1 MSLQQENTDSGI
13 RKAAILVASLDMAG
27 ADAILDQL
35 GPEQAARVRRTVVD
49 LGQVDPQEQRRVIDE
64 FHRIGPMVPD
74 RQPPGIELDDRLAR
88 KLAAQP
94 NRVFSALTPSENPTA
109 RDRAAKTETGVATAK
124 PFSFLRKAEADKLAR
139 TLDGE
144 RPQTIALVL
153 SQIPSEQ
160 AGCVLAQFSAV
171 LQAEVIQRLV
181 ELEETDPEI
190 LREVEQAL
198 QSRLSV
204 HIGPRR
210 RRVVGMKA
218 VSDILKASGGGI
230 GARILQN
237 LAEYDG
243 TLAERLGPRAIEFE
257 ELTEL
262 DDASLRA
269 IFQAAEPELT
279 FVALVGASPRLIE
292 RIARHLSPGE
302 AAMLRHKL
310 DHPGPIRLSD
320 VEDARCRVAETARR
334 LAAEGVVELPPNDF
348 SRAEIATEG
357 DLKTCPHGVQKS
369 QRKTVNLVS

>member
-1 MSLQQENTDSGI
+1 MSSQQDRTDSGI

-35 GPEQAARVRRTVVD
+35 EPEQAARVRRTVVD
-49 LGQVDPQEQRRVIDE
+49 LGQIDPQEQRRVIDE
-64 FHRIGPMVPD
+64 FRRIGPMVPD

-88 KLAAQP
+88 KLAARP
-94 NRVFSALTPSENPTA
+94 NRVFSVLSPSEKPRA
-109 RDRAAKTETGVATAK
+109 RDRAAETETGAATAK
-124 PFSFLRKAEADKLAR
+124 PFSFLQKAEADKLAR

-153 SQIPSEQ
+153 SQIPPEQ
-160 AGCVLAQFSAV
+160 AGCVLAQFSAA

-204 HIGPRR
+204 HVEPRR
-210 RRVVGMKA
+210 RRVAGMKA
-218 VSDILKASGGGI
+218 ISDILEASGGGI
-230 GARILQN
+230 GARILEN
-237 LAEYDG
+237 LAEHDG
-243 TLAERLGPRAIEFE
+243 TLAERLGPRAIQFQ

-269 IFQAAEPELT
+269 IFQVAEPELT

-292 RIARHLSPGE
+292 RIARHLSPDE
-302 AAMLRHKL
+302 AATLRHKL

-334 LAAEGVVELPPNDF
+334 LAAEGVVELPQNDL
-348 SRAEIATEG
+348 S
-357 DLKTCPHGVQKS
+357 
-369 QRKTVNLVS
+369 LVS

>member
-1 MSLQQENTDSGI
+1 MNRQQEHAESGI

-64 FHRIGPMVPD
+64 FRRIGPMVPD

-94 NRVFSALTPSENPTA
+94 NRVSSLSPSENPTA
-109 RDRAAKTETGVATAK
+109 RDRAAETENGAATAR
-124 PFSFLRKAEADKLAR
+124 PFSFLQKAEADKLAR

-153 SQIPSEQ
+153 SQVPPEQ
-160 AGCVLAQFSAV
+160 AGCVLARFSAA
-171 LQAEVIQRLV
+171 LQAEVIRRLV

-204 HIGPRR
+204 HVGPRR
-210 RRVVGMKA
+210 RRVAGMKA

-230 GARILQN
+230 GARILEN
-237 LAEYDG
+237 LAEHDG
-243 TLAERLGPRAIEFE
+243 TLAERLGPRAIQFE

-262 DDASLRA
+262 DDSSLRV

-292 RIARHLSPGE
+292 RIARHLSPDE

-334 LAAEGVVELPPNDF
+334 LAAEGVVELPPNDL
-348 SRAEIATEG
+348 SSV
-357 DLKTCPHGVQKS
+357 L
-369 QRKTVNLVS
+369 